1 MMHLIFDGH
10 PWFAP
15 KRRGYGTGLPI
26 RWQGWVM
33 LVMHIALIT
42 GVSVLLRNRPM
53 AMVLAVVLA
62 GLCARAALS
71 CQDRRRLA
79 LEIGGAQASDG
90 AEPDGYRPAPAF
102 FGYRPDRGPPPL
114 APQGV
119 DG

>member
-33 LVMHIALIT
+33 LVTHIAFIA
-42 GVSVLLRNRPM
+42 GVSVLLRNHPM

-62 GLCARAALS
+62 GLAPMPLYRAKT
-71 CQDRRRLA
+71 
-79 LEIGGAQASDG
+79 EGGW
-90 AEPDGYRPAPAF
+90 RWK
-102 FGYRPDRGPPPL
+102 
-114 APQGV
+114 
-119 DG
+119 